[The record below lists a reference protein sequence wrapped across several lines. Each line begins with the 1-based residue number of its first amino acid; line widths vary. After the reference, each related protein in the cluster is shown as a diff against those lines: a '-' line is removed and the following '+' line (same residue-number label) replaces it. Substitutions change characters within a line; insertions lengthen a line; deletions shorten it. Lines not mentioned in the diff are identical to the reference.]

1 MAVCDVSLVLGA
13 SGFAC
18 PSQCPYWSQSAVWK
32 GVGVCTTAERCS
44 VYNPRLTYADPVSR
58 VCLPCDVY
66 GCATCAYSQATSA
79 APVFRLNNAAGSAT
93 LAGSQP
99 DSGVALPDVC
109 LECAPGYRMAD
120 EGRSCYLVKSS
131 IWSRSFYTMV
141 AGITI
146 ALAALCVRLLVRPSL
161 FRANLDRY
169 RQELGSHRGGHGS
182 SKLGRGIIGAM
193 LALMNEDI
201 AGIGVMLYFRFL
213 AFVLG
218 TTLVLLLLSV
228 AHAHIPCSDMIRS
241 LGEAFSLDRPDD
253 VLVDPSWLSWLGF
266 RRAPGWRQHLLNF
279 RIVDDAI
286 TWSVSQYVEDNV
298 RTMHVLYVA
307 VMGITLAFAWS
318 QHKFIREYFKR
329 NPRVQ
334 SFTLVLERVPPFH
347 TLEDFVENAS
357 GVRPKSVTVAY
368 DIEKASEGL
377 REFLDLQDDE
387 ASTGVYVNLDMALEH
402 RRVLESLE
410 PSGTAYA
417 VFHTRMEMRKALISL
432 NRSGICNARLCDV
445 EPEDVDWYNIFE
457 GDGLLRRAAEMT
469 AAVCA
474 TQLFW
479 TLVFFMPYAAY
490 KLHAGSTDL
499 FEALWLYMF
508 TGVGNGLVAASIRK
522 ATEKV
527 QFASVQSAESYNM
540 WLSTLAELLNVGLN
554 VLLAHFNNYGGH
566 YKVLSMVK
574 DFALYKRTATFSVG
588 EEVSITQSLSTYMVN
603 VILLVPAMAFV
614 LVRYGTPLMGALYV
628 LAADLDGRVSHL
640 LRPAPFEL
648 NGRYGSAVVNFTF
661 SLLLQYVIRS
671 RMQSFIIAF
680 ALLASYAVHYVIDA
694 YVLINK
700 AEPSRLTGTTA
711 FRNALMM
718 WAVPTGILAACPSYW
733 RWRGMDGYL
742 ATSFVIFGLHVF
754 FYCTFIYFICRPRD
768 HLEGAEDNTSP
779 SDYSIHN
786 PVYKLR
792 RLAGI

>member
-1 MAVCDVSLVLGA
+1 M
-13 SGFAC
+13 
-18 PSQCPYWSQSAVWK
+18 
-32 GVGVCTTAERCS
+32 
-44 VYNPRLTYADPVSR
+44 
-58 VCLPCDVY
+58 
-66 GCATCAYSQATSA
+66 SA
-79 APVFRLNNAAGSAT
+79 APIFGLNNAADGTSVADPRAT
-93 LAGSQP
+93 
-99 DSGVALPDVC
+99 SGVPLPDVC

-131 IWSRSFYTMV
+131 IWSRSFYAMV
-141 AGITI
+141 AGILI
-146 ALAALCVRLLVRPSL
+146 ALTVLCVRLLVRPSQ
-161 FRANLDRY
+161 FHANLDRY

-182 SKLGRGIIGAM
+182 SKLGKGIIGS
-193 LALMNEDI
+193 LLGLMNEDI

-241 LGEAFSLDRPDD
+241 LGEPFSLDRPDA
-253 VLVDPSWLSWLGF
+253 VRVDSSWLGWLGM
-266 RRAPGWRQHLLNF
+266 RRSPGWREHLLNF
-279 RIVDDAI
+279 KIVDDAI
-286 TWSVSQYVEDNV
+286 TWSVSQYVEDNA
-298 RTMHVLYVA
+298 RAMHVLYIA

-334 SFTLVLERVPPFH
+334 SFTLILERVPPVH
-347 TLEDFVENAS
+347 TLEDFVENAC

-368 DIEKASEGL
+368 DIDKASEGL
-377 REFLDLQDDE
+377 QEFINLQDDE
-387 ASTGVYVNLDMALEH
+387 EGSGVYVNLDMALEH

-417 VFHTRMEMRKALISL
+417 VFRTRLDMRKALISL
-432 NRSGICNARLCDV
+432 NRSGICNARLCDL
-445 EPEDVDWYNIFE
+445 EPEDVEWSNIFKGE
-457 GDGLLRRAAEMT
+457 GLLRRAVEMT
-469 AAVCA
+469 AAVCV

-499 FEALWLYMF
+499 CEALWLYMF
-508 TGVGNGLVAASIRK
+508 TGVGNGLVAASIHK

-527 QFASVQSAESYNM
+527 RFASVQSAENYTM
-540 WLSTLAELLNVGLN
+540 WMSTAAQLLNIGLN
-554 VLLAHFNNYGGH
+554 VLLAHLNNYGGH

-574 DFALYKRTATFSVG
+574 DFALYRRTATFSVG

-603 VILLVPAMAFV
+603 VILLVPALAFV
-614 LVRYGTPLMGALYV
+614 LVRYGAPLMGALYV
-628 LAADLDGRVSHL
+628 LAADLDDRVSHL

-648 NGRYGSAVVNFTF
+648 NGRYGSAVVNFTC

-680 ALLASYAVHYVIDA
+680 ALLASYVVHYGVDA

-700 AEPSRLTGTTA
+700 AAPSGLNGTAA
-711 FRNALMM
+711 FHNAMLM
-718 WAVPTGILAACPSYW
+718 WSVPTGILAACPSYW

-742 ATSFVIFGLHVF
+742 ATTFVIFGAHVLI
-754 FYCTFIYFICRPRD
+754 YCTFIYFICRPRD
-768 HLEGAEDNTSP
+768 HIDGAEENTST
-779 SDYSIHN
+779 SDYSLRN